1 MKKAQKMP
9 SYIAVRD
16 SQYELKNA
24 SDSSTGFN
32 DSEKNINLVLNEE
45 SEWLKYYLENKVKI
59 RKRLH
64 GSIKKIE
71 SLERMKNYTESFL
84 TAVWVFSYL

>member
-32 DSEKNINLVLNEE
+32 DSEKNINLVLNG
-45 SEWLKYYLENKVKI
+45 YYQLCIAIVEPT
-59 RKRLH
+59 
-64 GSIKKIE
+64 
-71 SLERMKNYTESFL
+71 M
-84 TAVWVFSYL
+84 